1 MFDYALFDN
10 LKYHFNKKYRE
21 TAKKTSLS
29 DLIKTRSGVDVYQ
42 LADSILDEL
51 KIENIKIPVG
61 REKETTETL
70 EKAIEMV
77 KKLIAIVKKT
87 DDEIEDEKQFIK
99 DLSELGE
106 LFKGLDPRTMHMRD
120 EEDTLAN
127 FDKVGSKLDDMQEPK
142 ELNDILD
149 KIELGTGNSDKPYY
163 TVISDRDM
171 VKKMQDEYKQ
181 GTSALVK
188 AMAKKGYST
197 EHMIDYYQ
205 KALDEHKKGD
215 IMIFINGNNK
225 QLGKELLNTIE
236 SSGYFIAT
244 AGSFEGKIKDKTKIN
259 DYVLNNNNIS
269 ISIEPNFD
277 TKVNFEGEYLY
288 HTTDK
293 KNLDKVLSVGLIP
306 KSKNTRSFYPERIY
320 LSPNLEYMNSIKYQL
335 NTDKPAEYVYLKIK
349 NFDGLSLY
357 KDVRFKGGFYT
368 YDNIPPKYIEVIE

>member
-1 MFDYALFDN
+1 M
-10 LKYHFNKKYRE
+10 E
-21 TAKKTSLS
+21 
-29 DLIKTRSGVDVYQ
+29 
-42 LADSILDEL
+42 ILRYTEF
-51 KIENIKIPVG
+51 IN
-61 REKETTETL
+61 ETL
-70 EKAIEMV
+70 NSYDIDIVV
-77 KKLIAIVKKT
+77 KKLEKLFSKYNLPKK
-87 DDEIEDEKQFIK
+87 
-99 DLSELGE
+99 
-106 LFKGLDPRTMHMRD
+106 
-120 EEDTLAN
+120 
-127 FDKVGSKLDDMQEPK
+127 
-142 ELNDILD
+142 
-149 KIELGTGNSDKPYY
+149 ELGTGNSDKPYY

-188 AMAKKGYST
+188 AMAKKGYSA

-335 NTDKPAEYVYLKIK
+335 NTDKPAEYVYLKIN